1 MVATMINDLSNR
13 IQNIHYLVQRLTTI
27 RNRLVDENKAVE
39 GDLGRILADAAYA
52 LGTIAV
58 VISKMEAE
66 HEQMKTVLRW
76 IVKGD
81 LEEHIDEVRAFI
93 DA

>member
-1 MVATMINDLSNR
+1 
-13 IQNIHYLVQRLTTI
+13 
-27 RNRLVDENKAVE
+27 LVDENKAVE

-66 HEQMKTVLRW
+66 HEQMKQSFA
-76 IVKGD
+76 GS
-81 LEEHIDEVRAFI
+81 
-93 DA
+93 